1 MYHSFII
8 YIIIILAYSTQV
20 PPETPTFSVGQTI
33 FLQAAL
39 YLLFT
44 LIIKIRL
51 SAILRR
57 LNNRRISAE
66 QLPAAYDRSITQLN
80 ILAVVA
86 YILTVYMVNIKSV
99 IATLPLVS
107 HSSALNNLISFSL
120 FLIYQLII
128 WFHAHKTFS
137 KLLTFEKRRSTY
149 CFRKLFFA
157 FGIIAPW
164 LAIMGITDLIQ
175 LLAPD
180 IFQHLLQS
188 PAIDIAFFA
197 FFLLILSSIAPPL
210 MVKLWGCQ
218 PMPPSPLRTS
228 LADFCAREGVRY
240 REIMLWPSVEG
251 RAVTAAVIGPYFFS
265 RYLLITPGLIEILNP
280 KEIKAVIAHEIGHVK
295 RHHLLLFM
303 IFFLSIFLLNYA
315 FFELLIGWLLT
326 TSLIQHL
333 LLSLPHQQANIISL
347 ASTIPLLL
355 LYLLYFRFVFGYF
368 LRNFERE
375 ADLYVFPALGT
386 VEPLISAFRKLAWLI
401 GDYGQ
406 RANWHHYNIPQR
418 IDYLQKC
425 AANPALINRHR
436 HKVKAALLVFILCVS
451 SLVLLGSRLN
461 STNLQ
466 QSLNNRFL
474 IKVMERY
481 CRDHPNEINA
491 TISLGSLYFEEQQL
505 TQARDCFEAALAL
518 DHKRPELLN
527 NYAWMLLTADNP
539 EIRNIERGFLLA
551 REAAA
556 IKPVPHIL
564 DTLAEGYWR
573 RGFPCVAL
581 DLEQKVLAAK
591 SKQLEIYQQQAEKFA
606 RDCHPDASD
615 KGKELESKQ

>member
-8 YIIIILAYSTQV
+8 YIVIILVYSTQV
-20 PPETPTFSVGQTI
+20 PPESPNFTIAQTLI
-33 FLQAAL
+33 LQAAL

-44 LIIKIRL
+44 LITRIRF
-51 SAILRR
+51 SAI
-57 LNNRRISAE
+57 ISRFRNHKMTAE
-66 QLPAAYDRSITQLN
+66 QLPLSYDRRITQLN
-80 ILAVVA
+80 ILAVAA

-107 HSSALNNLISFSL
+107 HGSALNNLIAFSV
-120 FLIYQLII
+120 FLVYQLII
-128 WFHAHKTFS
+128 WEHAHKVFS
-137 KLLTFEKRRSTY
+137 KLLTFEKNRSTY

-157 FGIIAPW
+157 LGIIAPW

-175 LLAPD
+175 LLAPEL
-180 IFQHLLQS
+180 FQHLLQS

-197 FFLLILSSIAPPL
+197 FFLLILSAIAPPL

-240 REIMLWPSVEG
+240 RDIMLWPSVEG

-280 KEIKAVIAHEIGHVK
+280 EEINAVIAHEIGHVK
-295 RHHLLLFM
+295 RHHLLVFLL
-303 IFFLSIFLLNYA
+303 FFLSIFLLNYA

-326 TSLIQHL
+326 TSLIQYL
-333 LLSLPHQQANIISL
+333 LLSSPHQQANIISL

-355 LYLLYFRFVFGYF
+355 IYLLYFRFVFGYF

-375 ADLYVFPALGT
+375 ADLYVFSALGT
-386 VEPLISAFRKLAWLI
+386 VEPLISAFKKLAWLI

-418 IDYLQKC
+418 IDYLRKC
-425 AANPALINRHR
+425 IENPALINCHR
-436 HKVKAALLVFILCVS
+436 RKVKAALLVFIICVS
-451 SLVLLGSRLN
+451 SLVLLGSQLN
-461 STNLQ
+461 TANLQ

-474 IKVMERY
+474 IKVMENY
-481 CRDHPNEINA
+481 CREHPNEVNA
-491 TISLGSLYFEEQQL
+491 FISLGSLYFEEQQL
-505 TQARDCFEAALAL
+505 KPARDCFESALAL
-518 DHKRPELLN
+518 DRKRPELLN
-527 NYAWMLLTADNP
+527 NFAWLLLTAAEP
-539 EIRNIERGFLLA
+539 QIQNIERGFRLA
-551 REAAA
+551 KEAAS
-556 IKPVPHIL
+556 IKPAPHIL

-591 SKQLEIYQQQAEKFA
+591 PKQLEIYQRQAEKFA
-606 RDCHPDASD
+606 RDCQP
-615 KGKELESKQ
+615 

>member
-8 YIIIILAYSTQV
+8 YIVIILVYSTQV
-20 PPETPTFSVGQTI
+20 PPESPNFTIAQTLI
-33 FLQAAL
+33 LQAAL

-44 LIIKIRL
+44 LITRIRF
-51 SAILRR
+51 SAI
-57 LNNRRISAE
+57 ISRFRNHKMTAE
-66 QLPAAYDRSITQLN
+66 QLPLSYDRSITQLN
-80 ILAVVA
+80 ILAVAA

-107 HSSALNNLISFSL
+107 HGSALNNLIAFSV
-120 FLIYQLII
+120 FLVYQLII
-128 WFHAHKTFS
+128 WEHAHKVFS
-137 KLLTFEKRRSTY
+137 KLLTFEKNRSTY

-157 FGIIAPW
+157 LGIIAPW

-175 LLAPD
+175 LLAPEL
-180 IFQHLLQS
+180 FQHLLQS

-197 FFLLILSSIAPPL
+197 FFLLILSAIAPPL

-228 LADFCAREGVRY
+228 LADFCAREGVKY

-280 KEIKAVIAHEIGHVK
+280 KEINAVIAHEIGHVK
-295 RHHLLLFM
+295 RHHLLVFLL
-303 IFFLSIFLLNYA
+303 FFLSIFLLNYA

-326 TSLIQHL
+326 TGLIQYL
-333 LLSLPHQQANIISL
+333 LLSSPHQQANIISL

-355 LYLLYFRFVFGYF
+355 IYLLYFRFVFGYF

-375 ADLYVFPALGT
+375 ADLYAFSAMGT
-386 VEPLISAFRKLAWLI
+386 VEPLISAFKKLAWLI
-401 GDYGQ
+401 GDFGQ

-418 IDYLQKC
+418 IDYLRKC
-425 AANPALINRHR
+425 IENPALINRHR
-436 HKVKAALLVFILCVS
+436 RKVKAALLVFIICVS
-451 SLVLLGSRLN
+451 SLVLLGSQLN
-461 STNLQ
+461 TANLQ

-474 IKVMERY
+474 IKVMENY
-481 CRDHPNEINA
+481 CREHPNEVNA
-491 TISLGSLYFEEQQL
+491 FISLGSLYFEEQQL
-505 TQARDCFEAALAL
+505 KPARDCFESALAL
-518 DHKRPELLN
+518 DRKRPELLN
-527 NYAWMLLTADNP
+527 NFAWLLLTAADP
-539 EIRNIERGFLLA
+539 QIQNIERGFRLA
-551 REAAA
+551 KEAAA
-556 IKPVPHIL
+556 IKPAPHIL

-581 DLEQKVLAAK
+581 DLEQKVLSAK
-591 SKQLEIYQQQAEKFA
+591 PKQLEIYQRQAEKFA
-606 RDCHPDASD
+606 RDCQP
-615 KGKELESKQ
+615 